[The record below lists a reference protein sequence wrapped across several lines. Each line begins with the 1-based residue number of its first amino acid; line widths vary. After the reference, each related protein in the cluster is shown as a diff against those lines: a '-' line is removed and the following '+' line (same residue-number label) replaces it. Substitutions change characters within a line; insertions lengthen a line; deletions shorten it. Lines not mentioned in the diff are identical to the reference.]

1 MGYKTS
7 PCVFCVNDKLVFIA
21 SNPPCRHSCYEKSVL
36 HVIRA
41 LLPSHCTI
49 TFHYHSPSFPSC
61 AAAHFLSM
69 YPASGPLFKMA
80 RVEQL
85 SLLRVPLSFMLLE
98 QAQGRSWTIPAPRA
112 AKEGESSSSSCL
124 PVSAAPHQL

>member
-36 HVIRA
+36 HM
-41 LLPSHCTI
+41 LSEPSSL
-49 TFHYHSPSFPSC
+49 HYHSPSFPSC

-69 YPASGPLFKMA
+69 YPASGPLFKTA

-124 PVSAAPHQL
+124 PVSAVPHQL